1 VEAGQRVAD
10 RATIRGGRPCPT
22 CRASKGSLVN
32 QATSASDPISVT
44 SDDATTT
51 TTVLVADG
59 RPVVRAGLAAIL
71 AQADVQLSGECGLE
85 DTVETVTSQRPDVLV
100 VGLREDDP
108 ETFRVVATAKAVHE
122 DLHALVVADGATV
135 IDLRE
140 AVIAGVDSFLLSSVP
155 ADDLR
160 DAVERTARGERIVS
174 PSIAMQLAGSWRQEP
189 RDSGASALTAREL
202 EVLQLLAEG
211 LTNQQVGTRLGLSA
225 RTVKTHVQNLL
236 VKLDVPDRTGAVA
249 RAFRLGLIR

>member
-1 VEAGQRVAD
+1 MNPAPAAPDPVKTRTED
-10 RATIRGGRPCPT
+10 
-22 CRASKGSLVN
+22 
-32 QATSASDPISVT
+32 TSTAL
-44 SDDATTT
+44 A
-51 TTVLVADG
+51 TVLVADG

-71 AQADVQLSGECGLE
+71 GSADVWLNGECALS
-85 DTVETVTSQRPDVLV
+85 ETVGSITAEQPDVLV

-108 ETFRVVATAKAVHE
+108 ETFRVVATAKAVH
-122 DLHALVVADGATV
+122 DGLHALVVADAATV

-140 AVIAGVDSFLLSSVP
+140 AVIAGVDSFLLSSVS

-189 RDSGASALTAREL
+189 RESGASALTSREL

-249 RAFRLGLIR
+249 RGFRLGLIR